1 MMVRMRMTTILVIED
16 QSEVRSF
23 LSVVLTRA
31 GYQLSLAENGQE
43 GIEQLMA
50 SMPDLII
57 TDIFMPLN
65 DGLEVIRVAKELNAN
80 IPIIAISGGTP
91 MISRDYLP
99 VASNFGATATL
110 VKPIT
115 PDELLSAVRDALQP
129 NARVQPATS

>member
-1 MMVRMRMTTILVIED
+1 MTNILVIKD
-16 QSEVRSF
+16 QAEVRSF
-23 LSVVLTRA
+23 LCVVLKRA
-31 GYQLSLAENGQE
+31 GYQLSLAENGQA
-43 GIEQLMA
+43 GIALLAA

-65 DGLEVIRVAKELNAN
+65 DGLEVIRVARQLSREV
-80 IPIIAISGGTP
+80 PIIAISGGTP

-115 PDELLSAVRDALQP
+115 PDELLSAVRNALQS
-129 NARVQPATS
+129 ASQGEPAAG